1 MDSKEL
7 MHVIALLLEDSK
19 RLQSWSQM
27 QAQKPAFG
35 LLKERWNPVIMK
47 IMIVSTY
54 PIQTPSFCATQ

>member
-19 RLQSWSQM
+19 RLQELEPNAGTEARIWL
-27 QAQKPAFG
+27 A
-35 LLKERWNPVIMK
+35 KERWNPVIMK

-54 PIQTPSFCATQ
+54 PIQTPNFCATQ